1 VTLLSAWVLGG
12 LVLAVPLVL
21 VHLRRNRPQTWDV
34 ASLLA
39 WRELPGQDASPSRR
53 LGRPLLPLLLALQL
67 LALVL
72 LVLSLARP
80 ASGAGTPRPRHIY
93 VVDDSVWMQAQ
104 QAGGT
109 RMAAARHLLRGQ
121 LQALPASA
129 QVRLLSAGAT
139 PSLVFSG
146 SAHSAVRA
154 LSKLRA
160 GDGPADLQTALNLAV
175 GLRATRVDRIELL
188 HAPEDAAPVVSAPPS
203 SYAQVVVGDPLDDQ
217 GLFDATARCG
227 LPATSGSPCEVFAR
241 VLNTAASVRT
251 ERVLALEHGRAVSAQ
266 TVTIAAG
273 SSSPVAFRA
282 PAGAAVQLQLVGHD
296 ALTADDDA
304 FVAVPVSSS
313 VRITLVGSP
322 SHALAL
328 ARALASVPDV
338 ELRLRTS
345 ASYRAT
351 DSSTSDLLVLDG
363 WLPPGAL
370 PDAPS
375 LLLVNPPRVP
385 GGHVQGTLSDSRLS
399 GFDSS
404 SPLLEGVD
412 LSALTVFG
420 GQARNMTLPHWMAAV
435 AWTPE
440 GPLLAAGSLGGQRV
454 ELLAFDPSGSDL
466 PQLASFPVLVA
477 NLVELSQQWAP
488 SQVAAGQHV
497 SVLEPPST
505 TSATLTESS
514 GVTHPLTLGT
524 SAPHTLLLAHPGLVA
539 ITQRGPWGTRSQTIA
554 VNVQSSAVAAPST
567 PIDLNATP
575 TADRAPPRPWWPW
588 VLAAAI
594 LTLLMAFTY
603 EVLRAPRM
611 ASV

>member
-1 VTLLSAWVLGG
+1 
-12 LVLAVPLVL
+12 VLAVPLVL
-21 VHLRRNRPQTWDV
+21 VHLRRNRAQTRDV

-39 WRELPGQDASPSRR
+39 WRELPGEAVSPSRR

-109 RMAAARHLLRGQ
+109 RMAAARRLLRSQ

-139 PSLVFSG
+139 PTLVFSG
-146 SAHSAVRA
+146 SAHGAVRA
-154 LSKLRA
+154 LPGLRA
-160 GDGPADLQTALNLAV
+160 GDGPADLQTALRLAA
-175 GLRATRVDRIELL
+175 GLRATSTDRIELL
-188 HAPEDAAPVVSAPPS
+188 HAPENAAPVVNALAGD
-203 SYAQVVVGDPLDDQ
+203 YAQVVVGGPLDDQ

-227 LPATSGSPCEVFAR
+227 LPASAGSPCEVFAR
-241 VLNTAASVRT
+241 VLNTAAGART

-266 TVTIAAG
+266 TVTVAAG

-282 PAGAAVQLQLVGHD
+282 PAGAAVQLQLAGHD
-296 ALTADDDA
+296 ALTADNDA
-304 FVAVPVSSS
+304 FVAVPASSP

-322 SHALAL
+322 SLALAL
-328 ARALASVPDV
+328 ARGLAAVPDV

-351 DSSTSDLLVLDG
+351 DPGTSDLLVLDG
-363 WLPPGAL
+363 WLPPGGL

-375 LLLVNPPRVP
+375 LLLVDPPRVP
-385 GGHVQGTLSDSRLS
+385 GGRVHGTLSDSRLS
-399 GFDSS
+399 GFESS

-420 GQARNMTLPHWMAAV
+420 GQARRVTLPTWMTAV

-440 GPLLAAGSLGGQRV
+440 GPLLAAGSYGGQRV

-477 NLVELSQQWAP
+477 NMVALSQQWAP
-488 SQVAAGQHV
+488 SQVAAGQRV
-497 SVLEPPST
+497 SVLEPPGT

-514 GVTHPLTLGT
+514 GATHALTLGAST
-524 SAPHTLLLAHPGLVA
+524 PHALLLARPGLVA
-539 ITQRGPWGTRSQTIA
+539 ITQRGPWGARSQTIA
-554 VNVQSSAVAAPST
+554 VNVQSSAAPAPSA
-567 PIDLNATP
+567 PIDLSATP
-575 TADRAPPRPWWPW
+575 AGEHTPPSAWWPW
-588 VLAAAI
+588 VLAAAM
-594 LTLLMAFTY
+594 LALLMAFAY
-603 EVLRAPRM
+603 ETLRAPRI
-611 ASV
+611 ASA